1 MLLWRLM
8 NQTDIA
14 GVADLMA
21 RPRLSHLTSLHTI
34 PPATIR
40 QHAAALLDKNV
51 WCETSWM
58 SGKCVGMIALRDTL
72 DGCAWLS
79 VVVDSERLG
88 LWPAMIA
95 ADRAVQAMM
104 EAAPQDAVYM
114 CRTHIKN
121 SASMRILW
129 RRGWKCEHVDDPW
142 TVWQWTP
149 DLMPRKTGVGTNDKR
164 RINGGTDKR
173 G

>member
-8 NQTDIA
+8 NQSDVP

-21 RPRLSHLTSLHTI
+21 RPRLARLTSLCGI
-34 PPATIR
+34 PAATVR
-40 QHAAALLDKNV
+40 EHARALLDKNV
-51 WCETSWM
+51 WCETSWQ

-88 LWPAMIA
+88 LWQGMQA
-95 ADRAVQAMM
+95 ADRAVCAMM

-121 SASMRILW
+121 AASMRILW
-129 RRGWKCEHVDDPW
+129 RRGWKCEHVDNPW
-142 TVWQWTP
+142 TVWHWTP
-149 DLMPRKTGVGTNDKR
+149 DMAARKTGVGTNGKR
-164 RINGGTDKR
+164 RIDGSTH
-173 G
+173 